1 MPQTLCWIAFQASGG
16 GYNSLFIGFLT
27 GFENLYSLSFS
38 RLRGNPEINQ
48 LDLQLSA
55 EDDKGT
61 RSESQYFP
69 SFSRLRGNP
78 EVNWLD
84 LQPSAEDDKGAKSE
98 SQYSPVILALT
109 RESRIQPTGSP
120 AFGWRWRKGKV
131 WELYQWMLIF
141 VKTSLSC
148 VYWFL
153 AFLLWFIS
161 FVSNFFKKNT
171 FIYIRVNL

>member
-48 LDLQLSA
+48 LDLQPSA
-55 EDDKGT
+55 EDDKRL

-78 EVNWLD
+78 EINRLD
-84 LQPSAEDDKGAKSE
+84 LQPSAEDDKWAKSE
-98 SQYSPVILALT
+98 SQYLPSF
-109 RESRIQPTGSP
+109 SRLCGNPEIEELP
-120 AFGWRWRKGKV
+120 KGGG
-131 WELYQWMLIF
+131 IC
-141 VKTSLSC
+141 S
-148 VYWFL
+148 
-153 AFLLWFIS
+153 A
-161 FVSNFFKKNT
+161 
-171 FIYIRVNL
+171 